1 MSRDCRA
8 KTTYTNMND
17 SKGAESRETGIKLDN
32 DKFIGIKTLSQDI
45 GISYLPN
52 TQEDSIN
59 RLLEWL
65 LIVWKHDNPYQMR

>member
-59 RLLEWL
+59 RLLE
-65 LIVWKHDNPYQMR
+65 

>member
-1 MSRDCRA
+1 MRRISGSGKGGKDYKSRDCRA

-59 RLLEWL
+59 RLLE
-65 LIVWKHDNPYQMR
+65 